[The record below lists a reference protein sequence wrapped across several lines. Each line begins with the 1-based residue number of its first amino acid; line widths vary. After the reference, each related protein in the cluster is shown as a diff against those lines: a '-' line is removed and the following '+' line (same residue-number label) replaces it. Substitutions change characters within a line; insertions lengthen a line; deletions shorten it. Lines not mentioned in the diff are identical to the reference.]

1 MAFGL
6 AIVAAVAPW
15 TGPRRWVLH
24 ESALWYHGAV
34 GIGGLASAGVC
45 LIGYGMIR
53 YLPRGRRTA
62 AVGLT
67 ATAGLQSTAALV
79 EFWRTTSER
88 EASLPGGFSMSF
100 VYQYLVTAT
109 IALTVVVF
117 RICRARPLSS
127 AARRR
132 FSLTSRPYL
141 LAVVLCI
148 APQVVLVSDVFVF
161 DSPAG
166 EIVVLLLVG
175 VVCWASAF
183 VAAAALFA
191 TPPVLKE
198 GALQLLLASSALAL
212 TTSVAGV
219 ARSIGPALIGPV
231 PPEGGLYF
239 WATLLTTATTVIFAV
254 LARID
259 AGYRP

>member
-1 MAFGL
+1 M
-6 AIVAAVAPW
+6 
-15 TGPRRWVLH
+15 T
-24 ESALWYHGAV
+24 S
-34 GIGGLASAGVC
+34 
-45 LIGYGMIR
+45 
-53 YLPRGRRTA
+53 
-62 AVGLT
+62 
-67 ATAGLQSTAALV
+67 AGLQSMAALV
-79 EFWRTTSER
+79 EFWKTT
-88 EASLPGGFSMSF
+88 ALLPGGVNMSF
-100 VYQYLVTAT
+100 VYQYLATAT
-109 IALTVVVF
+109 IASTVVVF

-166 EIVVLLLVG
+166 E
-175 VVCWASAF
+175 
-183 VAAAALFA
+183 
-191 TPPVLKE
+191 E
-198 GALQLLLASSALAL
+198 GALQILLASSALAL